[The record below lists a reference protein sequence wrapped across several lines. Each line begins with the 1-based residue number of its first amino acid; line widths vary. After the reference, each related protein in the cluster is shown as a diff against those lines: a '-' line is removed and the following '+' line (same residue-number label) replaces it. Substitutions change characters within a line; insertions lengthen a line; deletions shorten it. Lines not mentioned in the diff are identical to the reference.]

1 MPVGVNAECFTTS
14 PTLIFFPVALWP
26 LQLWND
32 EVEKVSTQLELCS
45 NLLGVFRGRGCCGT
59 LPAGRQG
66 GSGATAVAC
75 PSPDPSVWFSAMTA
89 A

>member
-45 NLLGVFRGRGCCGT
+45 NLLGVFRGRGAVEPF
-59 LPAGRQG
+59 LLAGREDQG
-66 GSGATAVAC
+66 PLLLCAPALIPLCGSVQ
-75 PSPDPSVWFSAMTA
+75 
-89 A
+89 